1 MLRQHPSAP
10 LRMQGSA
17 LVLSLVI
24 LTAITLGAMVAMQ
37 RSTLQLRMVSNMQHN
52 QQVFDATYSYAS
64 QAYYLMSQ
72 NSAATRSMMAT
83 ILADEDT
90 TVEIYTANSWSE
102 PSLPSIVGGVDGTL
116 AISNSTAAT
125 NTNNPNYLKANS
137 GNSSGSQATYYFS
150 YNATGTDSSGRISS
164 TQEIGLSYSAP
175 SGQ

>member
-37 RSTLQLRMVSNMQHN
+37 RSTLQLRMVSNMQHDK
-52 QQVFDATYSYAS
+52 QVFDATYSYIS
-64 QAYYLMSQ
+64 QAYYLMNE
-72 NSAATRSMMAT
+72 NSSDTRSMLAA
-83 ILADEDT
+83 ILANDST
-90 TVEIYTANSWSE
+90 TYEVYSTNNWSE
-102 PSLPSIVGGVDGTL
+102 PSTPSVVGDVDGTL
-116 AISNSTAAT
+116 ATSTSTAAG
-125 NTNNPNYLKANS
+125 NASNPNYLKGNT
-137 GNSSGSQATYYFS
+137 GNSAGSQQTYYFT